1 MKKIKLTEE
10 NIKSLL
16 AVLVEQARALATRVA
31 GDPEREAPCYF
42 CKAPLPL
49 WENLL
54 VMQMTGVAA
63 HIQCPPEALAEA
75 YRETGPAPEFPYE
88 EFSAAIDARLE
99 RPVVL
104 ACSGVIEID
113 P

>member
-1 MKKIKLTEE
+1 MTTIKLTEE
-10 NIKSLL
+10 NIKNLL

-31 GDPEREAPCYF
+31 GDPEREAPCHF

-63 HIQCPPEALAEA
+63 HVQCPPEALQETF
-75 YRETGPAPEFPYE
+75 RESGPAADFHYE
-88 EFSAAIDARLE
+88 EFSAAIEERLL
-99 RPVVL
+99 RPIVL
-104 ACSGVIEID
+104 SCNGVIETD
-113 P
+113 T

>member
-1 MKKIKLTEE
+1 MTTIKLTEE
-10 NIKSLL
+10 KIKSLL
-16 AVLVEQARALATRVA
+16 AVLVEQARALATRIA
-31 GDPEREAPCYF
+31 GDPEREAPCHF
-42 CKAPLPL
+42 CKAPLAL

-63 HIQCPPEALAEA
+63 HIQCPPEALQEAFRESGPEAEF
-75 YRETGPAPEFPYE
+75 RYE
-88 EFSAAIDARLE
+88 EFSAAIEERLT

-104 ACSGVIEID
+104 ACSGEIETD